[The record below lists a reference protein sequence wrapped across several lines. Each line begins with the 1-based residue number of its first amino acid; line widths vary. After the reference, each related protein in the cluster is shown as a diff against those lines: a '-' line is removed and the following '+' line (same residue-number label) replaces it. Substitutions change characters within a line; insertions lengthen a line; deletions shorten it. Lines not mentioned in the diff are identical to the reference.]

1 MVENKN
7 TKEKSS
13 GLRKLERTTMN
24 KRELE
29 DFVTL
34 ELQEKSFEDVLESF
48 DLTPQEV
55 FVLLYNNGMIDD
67 EILERA

>member
-1 MVENKN
+1 
-7 TKEKSS
+7 
-13 GLRKLERTTMN
+13 MN

-29 DFVTL
+29 DFVSLAL
-34 ELQEKSFEDVLESF
+34 EEKSFEDVLEIF

-67 EILERA
+67 EILERV